1 MIRPRQAAFT
11 THTPYCGASEEAP
24 TAAEE
29 WSGHCNEAGD
39 VQATNKCG
47 CALIR
52 IKRLIARDETS
63 LLQTPIQPTIIARAS
78 KSNYL
83 QLASP
88 IKSTTHKHDVRA

>member
-1 MIRPRQAAFT
+1 MIRPRHAAFT
-11 THTPYCGASEEAP
+11 THTPYCGASEGAP
-24 TAAEE
+24 TAAEG

-39 VQATNKCG
+39 VQTTNECG

-52 IKRLIARDETS
+52 IKRLITQDETS
-63 LLQTPIQPTIIARAS
+63 LLQTPIQPTIIAHAS

-88 IKSTTHKHDVRA
+88 IKSTTHK